1 MIYGIIPGLTIPTS
15 RIFLGTA
22 TGPLLAGENAD
33 ELLDGAEERG
43 INAFDCAR
51 SYGRAEEVL
60 GDWIRRRKN
69 RDKVIVLT
77 KCGDIRNGI
86 VKINSQVIREQLE
99 TSLMTLQTD
108 YIDLYLLHRDDP
120 GTPVS
125 EYIDTLNEAKR
136 AGKIRLFGVS
146 NWTVERIGEANRYA
160 KASGLEGFSISSP
173 NYGLARQME
182 DLWGGGCVTLSG
194 PEHKADR
201 EWYAKTGMPVIAY
214 SSLGR
219 GFFSGKFRS
228 DDPEGAKSVLD
239 SYAQKGYLHTQN
251 LNRLRNAEQLSE
263 KTGET
268 IPEIAM
274 RYVFSNQMNMFAVVS
289 TSRPDRLD
297 SSIRACSRPLS
308 ADETALLEK
317 DA

>member
-136 AGKIRLFGVS
+136 AGQIRLFGVS
-146 NWTVERIGEANRYA
+146 NW
-160 KASGLEGFSISSP
+160 SG
-173 NYGLARQME
+173 A
-182 DLWGGGCVTLSG
+182 
-194 PEHKADR
+194 
-201 EWYAKTGMPVIAY
+201 
-214 SSLGR
+214 
-219 GFFSGKFRS
+219 
-228 DDPEGAKSVLD
+228 
-239 SYAQKGYLHTQN
+239 
-251 LNRLRNAEQLSE
+251 
-263 KTGET
+263 
-268 IPEIAM
+268 
-274 RYVFSNQMNMFAVVS
+274 
-289 TSRPDRLD
+289 
-297 SSIRACSRPLS
+297 
-308 ADETALLEK
+308 
-317 DA
+317 